1 MNIKLTGRIFLLLF
15 LLAFNNSTNAQ
26 LWSKSFTAGNYD
38 SMGKFFGGS
47 EVLQLIGHKDM
58 LFASVGYW
66 QDGND
71 TSKLSPSIYIVR
83 IENQLF
89 KFIKI

>member
-1 MNIKLTGRIFLLLF
+1 
-15 LLAFNNSTNAQ
+15 
-26 LWSKSFTAGNYD
+26 
-38 SMGKFFGGS
+38 MGKFFGGS